1 MTFFKIEK
9 SIFSSDKDFDKF
21 FTAIVES
28 PMKKISWAA
37 IFLQTM
43 GLNMNYIFLLPL
55 ERNSGVLKSSVVL
68 N

>member
-9 SIFSSDKDFDKF
+9 SIFSSDRDFEKF

-43 GLNMNYIFLLPL
+43 GLKNYIFYFLLK
-55 ERNSGVLKSSVVL
+55 ETQVF
-68 N
+68 

>member
-9 SIFSSDKDFDKF
+9 STFSSDRDFEKF
-21 FTAIVES
+21 FIAIVES
-28 PMKKISWAA
+28 PMKKNA

-43 GLNMNYIFLLPL
+43 GLKNYIFLLPL
-55 ERNSGVLKSSVVL
+55 ERNSGFLKSLVVL